1 MEIRLSSNNNNCMH
15 IFKVFKIL
23 KWTLQNFL
31 SKLLKISFLDISNN
45 LVIHERVRVGLTDN
59 KYECTRC
66 RLGYLVNIEL
76 QVLKP
81 HKVICKRFFMNKPN
95 LATIFRYIIQNYVW
109 KTPSKTAKRFHLW
122 SPCCRILMRW

>member
-81 HKVICKRFFMNKPN
+81 HKVRWFAKDSSWTNPIWPPFSD
-95 LATIFRYIIQNYVW
+95 IS
-109 KTPSKTAKRFHLW
+109 SKTMYEKHHQKQQNPFIFDLGAAEF
-122 SPCCRILMRW
+122 